1 MDEIRK
7 NIVKGKKISILGMA
21 RSGIAVAEL
30 LKSNGAVPFVSDSG
44 DFLKLSDAL
53 SSLKN
58 LKIEYETGGHTDKIY
73 DSDMFVISPGVPSTS
88 PVVIEA
94 SRRGLKI
101 FSELEVASWFCRA
114 PIVAVTGTNGKTT
127 TTSLLG
133 NIFSDAGRNVSV
145 GGNIGNA
152 FSGFAGQLPA
162 DAVAILEVSS
172 FQLDYID
179 SFHPHISVLLNITP
193 DHLDRYENDF
203 QKYIDSKCRIF
214 KNQNKNDYLIYNYD
228 DVIARKAVDNL
239 ASNNVSLMA
248 FGLERKFHEGAFIE
262 DDKVVIMIDGDNTE
276 IINPDEIK
284 IRGTHNL
291 YNSMAAILAA
301 RLMNVNPVSIKS
313 TLKIFPG
320 VEHRLEFVRELDGVK
335 YINDSK
341 ATNVDSVWYALQAYE
356 EPIIVLIGGRDKG
369 NDYSKLFEP
378 VKKHVKTIIAIGE
391 SAEKVKNA
399 FSGLK
404 TVVIASSMPQAVD
417 EARKLASHGDI
428 VLLSPACASFDWFQN
443 YEHRGKVFK
452 EIVSAL
458 N

>member
-21 RSGIAVAEL
+21 RSGVAVAEL
-30 LKSNGAVPFVSDSG
+30 LKSNGALPFVSDCG
-44 DFLKLSDAL
+44 DSLKLSDAL

-58 LKIEYETGGHTDKIY
+58 LKIEHETGGHTNKVY
-73 DSDMFVISPGVPSTS
+73 DSNMLVLSPGVPSSS
-88 PVVIEA
+88 PAVIEA
-94 SRRGLKI
+94 ARRGLKI

-152 FSGFAGQLPA
+152 FSGFVGQLSD
-162 DAVAILEVSS
+162 DAVGILEVSS
-172 FQLDYID
+172 FQLDYIE

-193 DHLDRYENDF
+193 DHLDRYENNF
-203 QKYIDSKCRIF
+203 QNYIDSKCRIF

-228 DVIARKAVDNL
+228 DVETRKAVDIL
-239 ASNNVSLMA
+239 ASNNARQMP
-248 FGLERKFHEGAFIE
+248 FGIERKFHEGAFIE
-262 DDKVVIMIDGDNTE
+262 DNQVVIMIDGDKTE
-276 IINPDEIK
+276 IINTDEIK

-291 YNSMAAILAA
+291 YNSMAAALAA
-301 RLMNVNPVSIKS
+301 LLMNVSPATIKS

-320 VEHRLEFVRELDGVK
+320 VEHRLEFIRELDGVK

-341 ATNVDSVWYALQAYE
+341 ATNVDSVLYALQAYK
-356 EPIIVLIGGRDKG
+356 EPIIALIGGRDKG
-369 NDYSKLFEP
+369 NDYSKLLEP
-378 VKKHVKTIIAIGE
+378 VREHVKTIIAIGE
-391 SAEKVKNA
+391 SAVKVRNA

-404 TVVIASSMPQAVD
+404 KVVVASSMSQAVD
-417 EARKLASHGDI
+417 EARKFASHGDI

-452 EIVSAL
+452 EIVMAL

>member
-44 DFLKLSDAL
+44 DSLKLSDAL

-152 FSGFAGQLPA
+152 FSG
-162 DAVAILEVSS
+162 
-172 FQLDYID
+172 
-179 SFHPHISVLLNITP
+179 
-193 DHLDRYENDF
+193 
-203 QKYIDSKCRIF
+203 
-214 KNQNKNDYLIYNYD
+214 
-228 DVIARKAVDNL
+228 
-239 ASNNVSLMA
+239 
-248 FGLERKFHEGAFIE
+248 
-262 DDKVVIMIDGDNTE
+262 
-276 IINPDEIK
+276 
-284 IRGTHNL
+284 
-291 YNSMAAILAA
+291 
-301 RLMNVNPVSIKS
+301 
-313 TLKIFPG
+313 
-320 VEHRLEFVRELDGVK
+320 
-335 YINDSK
+335 
-341 ATNVDSVWYALQAYE
+341 
-356 EPIIVLIGGRDKG
+356 
-369 NDYSKLFEP
+369 
-378 VKKHVKTIIAIGE
+378 
-391 SAEKVKNA
+391 
-399 FSGLK
+399 
-404 TVVIASSMPQAVD
+404 
-417 EARKLASHGDI
+417 
-428 VLLSPACASFDWFQN
+428 
-443 YEHRGKVFK
+443 
-452 EIVSAL
+452 
-458 N
+458 